1 MIISLVGYMGSGK
14 SHISKILSEKLNFKL
29 IDLDKEISRRN
40 KLTIP
45 EIFEK
50 KGEIYF
56 RKLERETLEE
66 ILASQ
71 ENVILSLGGG
81 TPVYYNNMEIINHNS
96 KSVFL
101 KASVGTLS
109 ERLLKQKEK
118 RPLIANISDENL
130 PEFIAKHLFERN
142 EVYNK
147 AQASVIT
154 DNRTPE
160 DIVDEIIE
168 KLYL

>member
-29 IDLDKEISRRN
+29 VDLDKEISRRN

-56 RKLERETLEE
+56 RKQERETLEE
-66 ILASQ
+66 ILATE
-71 ENVILSLGGG
+71 ENLVLSLGGG

-96 KSVFL
+96 KSVL
-101 KASVGTLS
+101 LRASVGTLS
-109 ERLLKQKEK
+109 ERLSKQKEK
-118 RPLIANISDENL
+118 RPLIANISEENL

-142 EVYNK
+142 QFYNK
-147 AQASVIT
+147 AQFSVNT
-154 DNRTPE
+154 DNREPE
-160 DIVDEIIE
+160 EIVNEIIE
-168 KLYL
+168 RLYM

>member
-14 SHISKILSEKLNFKL
+14 SHISKILSEKLNFRL

-56 RKLERETLEE
+56 RKLEREALEE
-66 ILASQ
+66 ILASE
-71 ENVILSLGGG
+71 ENVVLSLGGG

-109 ERLLKQKEK
+109 ERLSKQKEK
-118 RPLIANISDENL
+118 RPLIANISEENL

-142 EVYNK
+142 QFYNK
-147 AQASVIT
+147 AQFSVNT
-154 DNRTPE
+154 DTREPE
-160 DIVDEIIE
+160 DIVTEIIE